1 MLKVGKENGY
11 GATGRRYT
19 SIFTAAYT
27 GICAGNMI
35 VPNSV
40 PSTVRM
46 TTSLSQASFPKYS
59 LNVAEYLAVVQT
71 IVISISGRH
80 KYGK

>member
-1 MLKVGKENGY
+1 
-11 GATGRRYT
+11 
-19 SIFTAAYT
+19 
-27 GICAGNMI
+27 MI